1 MALKQDAGPQG
12 HSDLK
17 KRVSLEVADD
27 KRHHLKELADQ
38 TRYKFSA
45 QAQECMRKV
54 GPMLKSLQAR
64 NMVPVEKYIQVQD
77 L

>member
-1 MALKQDAGPQG
+1 MALKQDTGPQG
-12 HSDLK
+12 QSDLK
-17 KRVSLEVADD
+17 KRVDQVAVDD
-27 KRHHLKELADQ
+27 KRHLLKEFADQ

-54 GPMLKSLQAR
+54 APMLEKLQAR
-64 NMVPVEKYIQVQD
+64 NMVPVEKYIQVED